1 MKKII
6 LIFVLILNLFLNIY
20 GNTWGLPSRWHADE
34 KVANVL
40 HMAAGRTSLDQYDY
54 FVHPTG
60 YQLILLSYMIPY
72 YIYLRLINY
81 PLENVR
87 QAASVSWDYMA
98 GLFPDFATNIYI
110 YARALSALLGVITVY
125 LIFCL
130 GTELYGE
137 SAGLFSAALLS
148 VCMGFVEVNH
158 LAKYISLVNLL
169 ITLAIFLC
177 VLTIKKGNSKEQRK
191 FFSLASFF
199 VGFSISTQYNS
210 FLLCAPL
217 FIVFLILRMRARERL
232 IMLSYALLFLAL
244 GFIIGTPSILTQAKG
259 YLPAF
264 FTGSLKSNFAATG
277 LKQMPFRE
285 TLQNIFIGPLNYFFE
300 LWSINGIAIFIFILI
315 GLFRALWFWEKL
327 SKKEIV
333 IFGFIFCYYF
343 VMTILNKDK
352 FPQVKYI
359 IAIAPLLILYSGK
372 SMSEMFQS
380 KKIHITFKFVI
391 FTAVFIYSFLYTL
404 NGNQVFIK
412 DDTRYYSTQWIMKN
426 IPKGSKIEVF
436 DQLLYVASSE
446 IMRDYE
452 IIYLGRSSKYFKGTR
467 FFKWDT
473 VKNREN
479 YLEHINRYDSS
490 SDYIIINMDSDDVD
504 ELGHS
509 ALEKS
514 YLLGREQYI
523 KALFENGKN
532 FSIVK
537 IIRFKNRKI
546 SSRKIKGLVYHENLL
561 WDPIPCYDTTSDT
574 IFIFKKNADNNKL
587 RKLN

>member
-1 MKKII
+1 MKKTI
-6 LIFVLILNLFLNIY
+6 LVLILILNLFLSIY
-20 GNTWGLPSRWHADE
+20 GNRWGLPSRWHADE

-40 HMAAGRTSLDQYDY
+40 HMASGHTLVDRYDY

-60 YQLILLSYMIPY
+60 YQVILLSYMIPY

-81 PLENVR
+81 PLENLR

-110 YARALSALLGVITVY
+110 YARVLSALLGVITVY

-130 GTELYGE
+130 GRELYGE
-137 SAGLFSAALLS
+137 LAGLFSAAFLS

-177 VLTIKKGNSKEQRK
+177 VLTIKKENLKEQRS
-191 FFSLASFF
+191 FFSLASFSI
-199 VGFSISTQYNS
+199 GFSISTQYNS
-210 FLLCAPL
+210 FLLSVPL
-217 FIVFLILRMRARERL
+217 FIVFFILRMRPMERL
-232 IMLSYALLFLAL
+232 IMLSYALFFLVV
-244 GFIIGTPSILTQAKG
+244 GFIVGTPSILTQPKE

-264 FTGSLKSNFAATG
+264 FTGSLKSNFSTIG
-277 LKQMPFRE
+277 SKHMPFRE

-300 LWSINGIAIFIFILI
+300 LWSINGIAIFIFILL
-315 GLFRALWFWEKL
+315 GLFRTLWFW
-327 SKKEIV
+327 KKVSRKEAV
-333 IFGFIFCYYF
+333 IASFIFFYYF
-343 VMTILNKDK
+343 IMTILNKDK

-380 KKIHITFKFVI
+380 KKIHINFKSTMFI
-391 FTAVFIYSFLYTL
+391 AVFIYSLLYTL
-404 NGNQVFIK
+404 KGNQVFIK
-412 DDTRYYSTQWIMKN
+412 DDTRYYSTQWIIEN

-436 DQLLYVASSE
+436 DQLLYVASSQ
-446 IMRDYE
+446 IIRDYE
-452 IIYLGRSSKYFKGTR
+452 IIYLGQSSKDFKGTR

-479 YLEHINRYDSS
+479 YLEYINRYDSS

-504 ELGHS
+504 ELRRS

-514 YLLGREQYI
+514 YLPGREQYI

-532 FSIVK
+532 FSIVT

-546 SSRKIKGLVYHENLL
+546 SSKKIKGLVYHENLF
-561 WDPIPCYDTTSDT
+561 WNPIPCYDATSDT
-574 IFIFKKNADNNKL
+574 IFIFKSNTGNNKK
-587 RKLN
+587 RGSN